1 MRLPIPL
8 PSLSL
13 RENAFIYMGKLI
25 TGSLVVWYGLRAVGI
40 PEPIWALI
48 SLIVVTEPDLVLA
61 KRNFRARVVNT
72 INGTIV
78 AGLTLWIFGATFLAM
93 LAAMTVATL
102 IAMSIENY
110 PNNWRLAPNT
120 TVVLMSAAL
129 AGTGLSDEIRLA
141 LYRVLEVMTGSTV
154 ALLQTLV
161 YAWIVRRW
169 RGISSGDG

>member
-1 MRLPIPL
+1 MRLPAFL
-8 PSLSL
+8 PSVAL
-13 RENAFIYMGKLI
+13 RENALIYIIKLL
-25 TGSLVVWYGLRAVGI
+25 TGSLLVWYGLRAVGI

-61 KRNFRARVVNT
+61 KRNFRARVINT
-72 INGTIV
+72 LNGTLV
-78 AGLTLWIFGATFLAM
+78 AGLALWVFGATFIAM

-141 LYRVLEVMTGSTV
+141 MYRVGEVMTGSTV

-161 YAWIVRRW
+161 YASLIRKW
-169 RGISSGDG
+169 RGHEPAGE

>member
-1 MRLPIPL
+1 
-8 PSLSL
+8 
-13 RENAFIYMGKLI
+13 
-25 TGSLVVWYGLRAVGI
+25 
-40 PEPIWALI
+40 
-48 SLIVVTEPDLVLA
+48 
-61 KRNFRARVVNT
+61 
-72 INGTIV
+72 
-78 AGLTLWIFGATFLAM
+78 
-93 LAAMTVATL
+93 MTVATL

-161 YAWIVRRW
+161 YAWLIRRW
-169 RGISSGDG
+169 RGFSSGDSG